1 MFLPNLLSCINLL
14 TNRACQAEA
23 IDSLEP
29 SYSCPRADA
38 LFSDSK
44 SSANSTWAAHLDRAR
59 ELFLT
64 LDSISGIAPDNGEWH
79 SSFDHY
85 FDNLSSRLCH
95 AKPLPCNITNFSK
108 CVTRD
113 LANTVFRLGQFEYSH
128 VYRDSPTSL
137 AASAASQGVWIAE
150 LAQHIRDQ
158 ITDRDGSIIYR
169 HNIAH
174 DGSMS
179 RILSVLQLDVMVW
192 PGMGAEV
199 IFELYRKAG
208 SRNSHSNKEDEYSV
222 RVLFGG
228 QVMQSSSPELG
239 VLDMIPAPRLLAYLD
254 GLVGE
259 RARFVRGLCG
269 A

>member
-1 MFLPNLLSCINLL
+1 M
-14 TNRACQAEA
+14 
-23 IDSLEP
+23 
-29 SYSCPRADA
+29 
-38 LFSDSK
+38 FSDSK
-44 SSANSTWAAHLDRAR
+44 SSANKTWAAHLGRAR
-59 ELFLT
+59 ELFST
-64 LDSISGIAPDNGEWH
+64 LDSVSGITPDNNDWH

-95 AKPLPCNITNFSK
+95 AKPLPCNVTDPSK

-113 LANTVFRLGQFEYSH
+113 LANAVFRLGQFEYSH
-128 VYRDSPTSL
+128 VYRDSPSSL
-137 AASAASQGVWIAE
+137 TASAASQGVWIAE

-158 ITDRDGSIIYR
+158 ITGRDGSLIYR

-179 RILSVLQLDVMVW
+179 RILSVLQLGVMVW

-208 SRNSHSNKEDEYSV
+208 SHKSRFNGENEHFV

-228 QVMQSSSPELG
+228 QIMRSSNPELG
-239 VLDMIPAPRLLAYLD
+239 VLDMIPAPRLLAYFD
-254 GLVGE
+254 GLVGQQ
-259 RARFVRGLCG
+259 ARLVRGLCG